1 MTDWKKVQGSQAEKP
16 AEFDTTSSEVVVY
29 QRRNI
34 ERITVENPDG
44 TTAELWQYD
53 ERELTN
59 DEYQTVRADEQQ
71 EQIDKNRSD
80 IDFISAMT
88 DVDLDE

>member
-1 MTDWKKVQGSQAEKP
+1 MTDWKKVQGSQEEKP

-71 EQIDKNRSD
+71 ERIDKNRSD

-88 DVDLDE
+88 DVDLDK

>member
-1 MTDWKKVQGSQAEKP
+1 MTDWKKVQGSQVEKP

-59 DEYQTVRADEQQ
+59 DEYQAVRADEQQ

-88 DVDLDE
+88 DVNLDE